1 MKRRFSIIYWIGI
14 ALIVALNFLIWTY
27 LNRTEQGVIYELKS
41 KLRIIGNHIS
51 RSIDADYVNILIPGD
66 TSSLNYLT
74 LQTQLENFRRQDS
87 LQTILLSDINGELLV
102 TAPEFI
108 STERQTAF
116 SDNTFFQKAL
126 SGETKINDPVN
137 IANEWFITAFIPI
150 KDIDDFTNSILILET
165 KANYFESVVSL
176 KKQFYIF
183 SFINTI
189 LILFIS
195 IIIFNLTRR
204 ILNVE
209 TRLRE
214 KEHLAQLGTMAAVV
228 AHEIRNPLSII
239 EGTNDLIQ
247 KKFGPADDE
256 VFNFIPGEIKRLNIL
271 IEDFLKLSRT
281 PEIKKV
287 KIVLKDF
294 VQRILVTQLNSD
306 ISTQINP
313 ENISFYCD
321 PNLLEQIILNIVK
334 NALEAGNGVTAKIV
348 VTKRREK
355 IIFEIK
361 DNGPGISPKV
371 LEKIFQPFY
380 TTKEKG
386 TGLGLSITKRL
397 IDLLEGTIII
407 NSSDSGTIVTLKFPS
422 K

>member
-287 KIVLKDF
+287 ED
-294 VQRILVTQLNSD
+294 TTSAG
-306 ISTQINP
+306 INWERP
-313 ENISFYCD
+313 SSAEMFD
-321 PNLLEQIILNIVK
+321 
-334 NALEAGNGVTAKIV
+334 ANG
-348 VTKRREK
+348 
-355 IIFEIK
+355 
-361 DNGPGISPKV
+361 
-371 LEKIFQPFY
+371 KIFQLNC
-380 TTKEKG
+380 
-386 TGLGLSITKRL
+386 GLRLQGGASRQPRQSYSRL
-397 IDLLEGTIII
+397 I
-407 NSSDSGTIVTLKFPS
+407 IVP
-422 K
+422 